1 MRLCMEHKT
10 ATWRQIS
17 SCSIFRQVL
26 AHFATAEH
34 EVERLQYFATAEG
47 RDDLYRYNQRE
58 RRTVLEVLDDFPSA
72 NLPLEWILQL
82 VRRVPGYGA

>member
-1 MRLCMEHKT
+1 M
-10 ATWRQIS
+10 
-17 SCSIFRQVL
+17 L

-34 EVERLQYFATAEG
+34 EIERLQYFATAEG

-72 NLPLEWILQL
+72 NLPLEWILQVVRITRTGLLTAGKL
-82 VRRVPGYGA
+82 VLFFRCAV